1 MIKNSRIIK
10 KYFSNSKT
18 KTNIFVSRPQVKG
31 VFIESQQLVETSGVV
46 LTNFVQQHRGHLHE
60 VGDAQLRGDVVM
72 ATLQRCEAGGEVV
85 NDGGQLELC
94 GDVSEQH
101 FDLLVRLLTRL
112 LLVLRSR

>member
-1 MIKNSRIIK
+1 MIKNSRILK

-60 VGDAQLRGDVVM
+60 VGDAQLRVVM

-94 GDVSEQH
+94 GDVNKEH
-101 FDLLVRLLTRL
+101 FDLLVRLLTCL